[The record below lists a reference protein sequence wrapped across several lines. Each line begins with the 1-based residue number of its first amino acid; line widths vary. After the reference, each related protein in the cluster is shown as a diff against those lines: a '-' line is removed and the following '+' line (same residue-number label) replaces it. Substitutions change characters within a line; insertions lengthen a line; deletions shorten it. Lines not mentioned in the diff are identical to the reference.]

1 MTLTKKHHKHPPLLK
16 PSTGEWGRNEVGILG
31 APCDMIKQL
40 ADSIT
45 RDLGSS
51 WKTCYVDADHSAVDF
66 DQTEMSGAAL
76 FTDKIHSRRIDFLGQ
91 PSRFQR
97 KAMLNDYDVLLVNGN
112 HFTANTQ
119 IVILHSKKLE
129 SLQRK
134 TDRLTNVI
142 GVVETDVTL
151 DSCAFLAPY
160 LSADTRVFTQEDQR
174 IFLSWFESRIT
185 APAIRGLV
193 LAGGKS
199 MRMGSDK
206 SSIAYHGIPQRQFV
220 RNLLEGAGL
229 NTFVS
234 CRQDQADAL
243 QNEGSV
249 IQDRYLELGPFGAIL
264 SAMMSA
270 PDCAWLVIATDLPL
284 INEETLQQLIRE
296 RDPSK
301 IATAFYNPET
311 KFPEP
316 LITLWEPK
324 AYAILLSFLA
334 QGIACPRKVLINSE
348 VHLVKPTHPVWL
360 TNVNTPD
367 EALAIRNAL
376 VEDQAE

>member
-1 MTLTKKHHKHPPLLK
+1 
-16 PSTGEWGRNEVGILG
+16 
-31 APCDMIKQL
+31 
-40 ADSIT
+40 
-45 RDLGSS
+45 
-51 WKTCYVDADHSAVDF
+51 
-66 DQTEMSGAAL
+66 
-76 FTDKIHSRRIDFLGQ
+76 
-91 PSRFQR
+91 
-97 KAMLNDYDVLLVNGN
+97 
-112 HFTANTQ
+112 
-119 IVILHSKKLE
+119 
-129 SLQRK
+129 
-134 TDRLTNVI
+134 
-142 GVVETDVTL
+142 
-151 DSCAFLAPY
+151 
-160 LSADTRVFTQEDQR
+160 
-174 IFLSWFESRIT
+174 
-185 APAIRGLV
+185 
-193 LAGGKS
+193 
-199 MRMGSDK
+199 
-206 SSIAYHGIPQRQFV
+206 
-220 RNLLEGAGL
+220 
-229 NTFVS
+229 
-234 CRQDQADAL
+234 
-243 QNEGSV
+243 
-249 IQDRYLELGPFGAIL
+249 
-264 SAMMSA
+264 MMSA